1 MNAPSNNYVK
11 LPGVG
16 HQLGSY
22 TRLYRGG
29 DHLLQVSSVT
39 FSEQYKRFYFRDIQA
54 FMVIRTNTWIVIIAL
69 LLILA
74 LLLTGTAV
82 GSGDSVASIVLGG
95 FAALLLVLALIV
107 GLRGPSCRC
116 YVRTAVQTEKL
127 PSLNRLRRTEK
138 VLAELKPLLDAAQ
151 GPMPPVEP
159 AIPVSPVSKPLPTAG
174 PLPPESSAS

>member
-1 MNAPSNNYVK
+1 MSTPSNNYVK

-54 FMVIRTNTWIVIIAL
+54 FIVIRTNTWIMIITL

-74 LLLTGTAV
+74 LLLTGIAV

-95 FAALLLVLALIV
+95 FAALLLILTLVV

-127 PSLNRLRRTEK
+127 PSINRLRRAGK
-138 VLAELKPLLDAAQ
+138 ILAELKPFLDAAQ
-151 GPMPPVEP
+151 GPMPATE
-159 AIPVSPVSKPLPTAG
+159 AITPMNEPLPAAK
-174 PLPPESSAS
+174 PAPPETSAL